1 MATTISQAV
10 DGTKITYTVEGK
22 LTVQSAAD
30 FEEVLRQTPS
40 GMCDIDVNLEAVGYI
55 SSAGLRVL
63 VGANRQAMRRGGV
76 LRLIKPTDDVMTVF
90 DMTGLS
96 EVLSIVR

>member
-1 MATTISQAV
+1 M
-10 DGTKITYTVEGK
+10 
-22 LTVQSAAD
+22 
-30 FEEVLRQTPS
+30 
-40 GMCDIDVNLEAVGYI
+40 
-55 SSAGLRVL
+55 
-63 VGANRQAMRRGGV
+63 GANRQAVRRGGV